1 MTTRLPQR
9 RIARLTA
16 TAGLVSLGGI
26 ALSLAGTSQAQAKTL
41 SYKGSVDTNRW
52 GPVEAV
58 ITVSG
63 GRIVG
68 VRIPVSP
75 NHTNRSVQ
83 INNRA
88 IPLLKAETLSAQSA
102 RVQNVSGATYTV
114 ISYQHSLQSAIDK
127 AKSAGAL

>member
-9 RIARLTA
+9 QTARLTA
-16 TAGLVSLGGI
+16 TAGLLGLGGI
-26 ALSLAGTSQAQAKTL
+26 ALSLGGAAQAQAKTL
-41 SYKGSVDTNRW
+41 SYTGSVDVNRW
-52 GPVEAV
+52 GPVQAV
-58 ITVSG
+58 ISVSG

-75 NHTNRSVQ
+75 NHKNRSVQ

-88 IPLLKAETLSAQSA
+88 IPVLKAETLTAQSA
-102 RVQNVSGATYTV
+102 QVQNVSGATYTV

-127 AKSAGAL
+127 AKAAGAL